1 MAIKITPGLAK
12 YLLVTGCAQD
22 AFALGFI
29 KFYSGSAPATAGAAP
44 TGTLL
49 WTVSVDGDDV
59 TGITWGAT
67 DAVVTSSTA
76 VAMQKNPAE
85 VWAGATTAGTVG
97 YFRVVGAADGA
108 DADDNDPRI
117 QGLVSM
123 VPGSDFVMSNTTL
136 TTNSSPTAKVIS
148 DFTVGLP
155 LG

>member
-1 MAIKITPGLAK
+1 MTIKITPGLAK

-22 AFALGFI
+22 ALALGFI
-29 KFYSGSAPATAGAAP
+29 NFYSGAAPATAGAAP

-49 WTVSVDGDDV
+49 WTVSVDGDG

-85 VWAGATTAGTVG
+85 VWSGATTAGTVG
-97 YFRVVGAADGA
+97 YFRVVGSADGA

-117 QGLVSM
+117 QGEVSM
-123 VPGSDFVMSNTTL
+123 IAGADFVMSNTTL
-136 TTNSSPTAKVIS
+136 TTNASLTAKVIS

>member
-1 MAIKITPGLAK
+1 MATKITPGLAK
-12 YLLVTGCAQD
+12 YMLVTGCAQD

-29 KFYSGSAPATAGAAP
+29 KFYSGTAPATAGAAP
-44 TGTLL
+44 SGTLL
-49 WTVSVDGDDV
+49 WTVSVDGDG

-97 YFRVVGAADGA
+97 YFRVVGATDGA
-108 DADDNDPRI
+108 DEDDNDPRI
-117 QGLVSM
+117 QGDVSM
-123 VPGSDFVMSNTTL
+123 IAGSDFVMSNTTL
-136 TTNSSPTAKVIS
+136 TTNASLTAKVIS

>member
-22 AFALGFI
+22 ALANGFI
-29 KFYSGSAPATAGAAP
+29 HFYAGPVPATAGAAP
-44 TGTLL
+44 SGTPL
-49 WTVSVDGDDV
+49 WSISISGDGV

-67 DAVVTSSTA
+67 DAVLTSTEA

-85 VWAGATTAGTVG
+85 VWSGQTTAGTVTH
-97 YFRVVGAADGA
+97 FRIVGSADGA

-117 QGLVSM
+117 QGSVSM

-136 TTNSSPTAKVIS
+136 TTNTSPTAKVIS